1 MPLVVAATTAAV
13 SLVTA
18 TPVLAASSGAR
29 PAAPAAPAASRAPIP
44 LPIPLPLPLLD
55 HRSEGAGIPDL
66 DDFTRTVPAPA
77 HLPAHDHLTVTVTGS
92 GSATSDGTFTLRCHP
107 AGGNHPD
114 AKGACAQLDKET
126 RWGKDAFAPVPERA
140 KCTMIYGSAATAHVT
155 GRWAGRPV
163 DAHFRRTNGC
173 EIERWRRFEPLLP
186 RPTS

>member
-1 MPLVVAATTAAV
+1 MSLVVAATTAAV

-29 PAAPAAPAASRAPIP
+29 PAAPAASRAPIP

-55 HRSEGAGIPDL
+55 HRSEGTGIPDL

-77 HLPAHDHLTVTVTGS
+77 HRSAHDRLTVTVTGS
-92 GSATSDGTFTLRCHP
+92 GSSVTDGTSTLTCHP

-114 AKGACAQLDKET
+114 ARRACAELDKET
-126 RWGKDAFAPVPERA
+126 HWGKDTFAPVPEGS

-155 GRWAGRPV
+155 GRWAGHPV

-173 EIERWRRFEPLLP
+173 EIARWQRLEPLLP
-186 RPTS
+186 HPTS